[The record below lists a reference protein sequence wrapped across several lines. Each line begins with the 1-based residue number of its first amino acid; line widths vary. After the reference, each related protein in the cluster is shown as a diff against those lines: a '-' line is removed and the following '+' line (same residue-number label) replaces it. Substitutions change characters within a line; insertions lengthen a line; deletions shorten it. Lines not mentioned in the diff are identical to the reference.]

1 MIPRLKVA
9 LAGALAVAVCGPAP
23 AQEARSPAPAMRV
36 EAPTIIANPYTA
48 YEFLIGDWYSRP
60 TGGPDIAIHQ
70 NFRWGTRQSFIYYTT
85 STSMNGAPEAVH
97 FEGMLVWNGQTHELD
112 YVVALEP
119 GSGGQERGTLHVE
132 PDGAVVR
139 EVTMTAANGRVAHF
153 RQTFRRTGPD
163 TAMTSLMRQTA
174 TGWEPNF
181 PGSDN
186 IAMTRRRS

>member
-1 MIPRLKVA
+1 MPRFNITLAAIVAVA
-9 LAGALAVAVCGPAP
+9 LCGPAR

-36 EAPTIIANPYTA
+36 EAPAIIANPYGP
-48 YEFLIGDWYSRP
+48 YEFLIGDWYSQAA
-60 TGGPDIAIHQ
+60 GGPAIHQ

-97 FEGMLVWNGQTHELD
+97 FEGMMVWNGQSRELD

-119 GSGGQERGTLHVE
+119 GSGGQERGTVHVE
-132 PDGAVVR
+132 PDGSVVR
-139 EVTMTAANGRVAHF
+139 EVIMTGANGRVAHF

-186 IAMTRRRS
+186 IVMTRRRS

>member
-1 MIPRLKVA
+1 MRKLQA
-9 LAGALAVAVCGPAP
+9 AMLLSLGAVVCGPAL
-23 AQEARSPAPAMRV
+23 AQGARSPAPAMRV
-36 EAPTIIANPYTA
+36 DAPSIIANPYTA

-60 TGGPDIAIHQ
+60 AGGPDIAIHQ
-70 NFRWGTRQSFIYYTT
+70 NFRWGTRQSSIFYTT
-85 STSMNGAPEAVH
+85 STSMNGSPEAVH
-97 FEGMLVWNGQTHELD
+97 FEGMLVWNGATHNLD

-119 GSGGQERGTLHVE
+119 GSGGQEKGTMHVE
-132 PDGAVVR
+132 ADGSVIR
-139 EVTMTAANGRVAHF
+139 DVTMTGADGRVAHF

-186 IAMTRRRS
+186 IAMTRRPS